1 MIECFEDG
9 DLSFD
14 AEGILF
20 GFDLMLVQYFHCHLL
35 VGGDMEC
42 PFDLAEGAA
51 ADGLLEF
58 EGAGLGIMHTEGIL

>member
-20 GFDLMLVQYFHCHLL
+20 GFDLILVQYFHCHLL
-35 VGGDMEC
+35 VGGDVEC
-42 PFDLAEGAA
+42 PFDLAEGA
-51 ADGLLEF
+51 LS
-58 EGAGLGIMHTEGIL
+58 